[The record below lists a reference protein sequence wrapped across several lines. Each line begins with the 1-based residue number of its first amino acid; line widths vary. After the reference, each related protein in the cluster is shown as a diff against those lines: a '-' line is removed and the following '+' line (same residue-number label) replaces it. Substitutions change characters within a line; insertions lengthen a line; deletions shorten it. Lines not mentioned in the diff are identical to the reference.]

1 LIIIH
6 ENQLENAIA
15 LSIQIPEF
23 ERPYEIE
30 EYEKR
35 LKGNHLILT
44 AHGDE
49 TTFGFKIGYDRFSD
63 GSFYSWMGVFPL
75 APSALVTFLFT
86 CGERLLN
93 TKLKSVKNKDLY

>member
-44 AHGDE
+44 AHG
-49 TTFGFKIGYDRFSD
+49 G
-63 GSFYSWMGVFPL
+63 
-75 APSALVTFLFT
+75 
-86 CGERLLN
+86 
-93 TKLKSVKNKDLY
+93 